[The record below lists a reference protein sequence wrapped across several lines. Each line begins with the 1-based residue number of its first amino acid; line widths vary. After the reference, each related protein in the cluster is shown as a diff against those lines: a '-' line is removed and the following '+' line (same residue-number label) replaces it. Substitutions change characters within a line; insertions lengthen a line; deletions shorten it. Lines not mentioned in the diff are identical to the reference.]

1 MKQLNQLFKG
11 WMVRYWHADKLIHF
25 LVGFLIAENISLV
38 TGLFTYGLIAGFM
51 AGFGKE
57 LWDSR
62 DGGSGFDFFDLW
74 ATVVG
79 VIFGTLTFYFI
90 LQ

>member
-1 MKQLNQLFKG
+1 MKRLFNE
-11 WMVRYWHADKLIHF
+11 WMARYWHADKLIHF
-25 LVGFLIAENISLV
+25 LVGFLIAENISLL
-38 TGLFTYGLIAGFM
+38 TGFFGYGLIAGFT

-62 DGGSGFDFFDLW
+62 NGGSGFDFFDLW

-79 VIFGTLTFYFI
+79 TIFGTFFYY
-90 LQ
+90 LWL